1 MAWLAVDKDNTAYL
15 YRTKPYR
22 EGEQWKCNS
31 THEIPFPV
39 LPIDLS
45 SVYMWLNNIN
55 IGWNDEAIEL

>member
-22 EGEQWKCNS
+22 DGEQWKCNS
-31 THEIPFPV
+31 TNEIPFPV
-39 LPIDLS
+39 LPVDLS
-45 SVYMWLNNIN
+45 SVHMWVNNIN